1 MTPQKNEESTIK
13 IVEKMKKITAYKQ
26 GGVWMVNVEG
36 YTHTLHYTR
45 QTKED
50 VRQWLRE
57 RQAEHEYEG
66 YELEFE

>member
-1 MTPQKNEESTIK
+1 
-13 IVEKMKKITAYKQ
+13 MKKIIAYKQ
-26 GGVWMVNVEG
+26 RGVWVVNVEG

-50 VRQWLRE
+50 ARQWLRE

>member
-1 MTPQKNEESTIK
+1 
-13 IVEKMKKITAYKQ
+13 MKKIIAYKQ
-26 GGVWMVNVEG
+26 RGVWMVNVEG

-50 VRQWLRE
+50 VRQWLKE
-57 RQAEHEYEG
+57 QQEEHCYEG